1 MNTYIEKATK
11 IFNQKA
17 FQNANKHFTKA
28 KETILSQES
37 FSYAFYKIYKNQFN
51 KFCVSVT
58 SVSSSGLSRRMKIS
72 ILTKKGEMID
82 ITNFTAKVLDWKI
95 NDKGILVNGCGM
107 DMCFHTLSSLTNTL
121 FQGIAKK
128 SKNYNSVIDK
138 SNYYRTF

>member
-1 MNTYIEKATK
+1 
-11 IFNQKA
+11 
-17 FQNANKHFTKA
+17 
-28 KETILSQES
+28 
-37 FSYAFYKIYKNQFN
+37 
-51 KFCVSVT
+51 
-58 SVSSSGLSRRMKIS
+58 MKIS

-107 DMCFHTLSSLTNTL
+107 DVCFHTLYSLTNTL
-121 FQGIAKK
+121 FQGIARK